1 MTGKVNFG
9 MCFSRKFEKV
19 DPLGHIG
26 EKRPTY
32 INLFELANEKGWEG
46 YAVTR
51 RTYQGKGIFN
61 GVWKFKDGNFETL
74 KERVKMDFIFD
85 WVGDLKF
92 PPKDEPDLKV
102 VNIRKFKE
110 LCWNK
115 WEMYLRLK
123 EFIPE
128 TFWVEDVRNEAE
140 LEKVLSN
147 IKTAWV
153 VVKPTNGL
161 KGRSVYV
168 GPKENVK
175 DFDFDPGYKNYI
187 VQEFV
192 NTSGGIE
199 GVTEGLH
206 DLRVVVMNK
215 KSVWS
220 HVRVPARGTYKA
232 NVAQG
237 GTLTEINLED
247 IPSSLKAIVSEI
259 ADSFYKEF
267 DNPIYSIDFGMENG
281 KPYIF
286 EVNDQ
291 IGFPLPNAK
300 GKDNFLN
307 ELINNFE
314 SKIT

>member
-1 MTGKVNFG
+1 MRKFG
-9 MCFSRKFEKV
+9 MCFSREFEET

-26 EKRPTY
+26 RKRPTY
-32 INLFELANEKGWEG
+32 INLFELAHKKGWEA

-51 RTYQGKGIFN
+51 RTYEGKGVFN
-61 GVWKFKDGNFETL
+61 GAWKFKDGNFEIL
-74 KERVKMDFIFD
+74 KEKVKIDIIFD
-85 WVGDLKF
+85 WAGDLKF
-92 PPKDEPDLKV
+92 PPKNEQDLKV

-115 WEMYLRLK
+115 WEMYFRLK
-123 EFIPE
+123 RFMPK
-128 TFWVEDVRNEAE
+128 TFRVGDIKNEAE

-147 IKTAWV
+147 IKTDWV
-153 VVKPTNGL
+153 VVKPENGL

-168 GPKENVK
+168 GPKENIK
-175 DFDFDPGYKNYI
+175 NFEFDPKYKNYI
-187 VQEFV
+187 AQEFV
-192 NTSGGIE
+192 DTSDGIE
-199 GVTEGLH
+199 GITGGLH
-206 DLRVVVMNK
+206 DLRVVIINGK
-215 KSVWS
+215 AVWS
-220 HVRVPARGTYKA
+220 HVRVPEKGTYKA

-237 GTLTEINLED
+237 GTLKEVNLEN
-247 IPSSLKAIVSEI
+247 IPSAVKAIVSET
-259 ADSFYKEF
+259 ADIFYKEF